1 MYDYLMRENQRS
13 LLLEAANHHLVRQS
27 QLAKLNAN
35 QSGNLSGQSRSRAQ
49 VRFVSYRAL
58 AWLGRQ
64 FTVWGEV
71 LQDRYQD
78 HQEEVRAHS
87 RYYGRV

>member
-1 MYDYLMRENQRS
+1 MYDYEMRYRQRS
-13 LLLEAANHHLVRQS
+13 MLLEASNHLLVRQS

-35 QSGNLSGQSRSRAQ
+35 QPGNHTDKSRSRI
-49 VRFVSYRAL
+49 VSYRAL

-64 FTVWGEV
+64 FMMWGEV

>member
-1 MYDYLMRENQRS
+1 MYDYIMRENQRS
-13 LLLEAANHHLVRQS
+13 MLLEAANHHLVRQS
-27 QLAKLNAN
+27 QLARLNAN
-35 QSGNLSGQSRSRAQ
+35 QPGNQPEKPRSRAQ
-49 VRFVSYRAL
+49 MRVVSYRAL

-64 FTVWGEV
+64 FTAWGDV
-71 LQDRYQD
+71 LQDRYED